1 MIKKIVLGLSIGFAI
16 FISLF
21 ALDVFNQSSWFVA
34 LLIHLIPAYI
44 TIILTIISWK
54 SEFLGG
60 ILWLVMGLFYLWMS
74 WQGWIIYIPAII
86 IGGFNLWLSKK
97 RKLV

>member
-86 IGGFNLWLSKK
+86 IGGLNVWLGKN